1 MDSKNPITGLPRF
14 WRRLLRWFCHP
25 AYLEDIEGDLKELYD
40 ERVLEVGPRKARW
53 CYIGDVLL
61 LIRPALIRPLEGS
74 SRLTQYGMVKNY
86 FISAITSHPRVQTK

>member
-1 MDSKNPITGLPRF
+1 MNPKKPITDPPHI
-14 WRRLLRWFCHP
+14 WRRLRRGFCHP
-25 AYLEDIEGDLKELYD
+25 AYLEDIEGDLNELYD

-53 CYIGDVLL
+53 RYIGDVLL
-61 LIRPALIRPLEGS
+61 LIRPALISPLEGS